1 MITELLSSPR
11 MQSGLRKIDTEV
23 ITIIMMMMM
32 IVMMMDDSDDGDDTS
47 DTLGNAKLAYY

>member
-1 MITELLSSPR
+1 MTVITELLSSPR

-32 IVMMMDDSDDGDDTS
+32 MDDSDDGDDTS